1 MLFALQKE
9 DPSKSTADPYT
20 TCFILMAE
28 LKCSS
33 AYVLVRG
40 FSIIFPHHKLF
51 ALSRR
56 LADLYTTWFILVAKL
71 STCNYKSFVGIRC
84 GYQIQLDFF
93 RIFTFTSSSVLNLLP
108 PKAFFSWGSSMPNL
122 ESTVDYRKSSIWSIS
137 TGAFF
142 WEYKTT
148 SSKFCENVTITV
160 CVCCDPLQ

>member
-142 WEYKTT
+142 LR
-148 SSKFCENVTITV
+148 V
-160 CVCCDPLQ
+160 